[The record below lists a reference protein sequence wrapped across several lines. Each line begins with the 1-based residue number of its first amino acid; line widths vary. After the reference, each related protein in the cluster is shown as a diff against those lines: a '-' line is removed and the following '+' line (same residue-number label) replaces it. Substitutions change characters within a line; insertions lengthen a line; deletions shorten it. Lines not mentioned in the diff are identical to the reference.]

1 MATILLLLICI
12 PANFPHQGQKSYL
25 APSIRERISRQC
37 LSRLD
42 ISGALLLL
50 GASLLL
56 VTVLLEA
63 NNEFAWNSG
72 IAISLLIV
80 SAALWILLLVN
91 ERVVTGDQWQAEP
104 IFPWRFLSNRAWM
117 GTLL

>member
-1 MATILLLLICI
+1 MSWHSLC
-12 PANFPHQGQKSYL
+12 
-25 APSIRERISRQC
+25 
-37 LSRLD
+37 RLD
-42 ISGALLLL
+42 ICGALLLL

-63 NNEFAWNSG
+63 NNEFSWNSG
-72 IAISLLIV
+72 TAISLLIV
-80 SAALWILLLVN
+80 SAALWILLSIN

-104 IFPWRFLSNRAWM
+104 IFPWRFLSNRGWM

>member
-1 MATILLLLICI
+1 MLLLFICI
-12 PANFPHQGQKSYL
+12 PPNFPHQGQKSYV
-25 APSIRERISRQC
+25 APSLRDRMSWRY

-42 ISGALLLL
+42 ICGALLLL

-63 NNEFAWNSG
+63 NNEFSWNSG
-72 IAISLLIV
+72 VAISLLTV
-80 SAALWILLLVN
+80 SAALWIVLLVN
-91 ERVVTGDQWQAEP
+91 ERLVTGDQWQAEP